1 MDFLHPG
8 HFAITF
14 GKGLIP
20 FVIDL
25 HTVTPVV
32 LGLVASQVGSRKCHI
47 GRFSRRTQMNQANA
61 GGRNKFGGVPH
72 QFGLT
77 DHRTNLLGTLLANR
91 QRTIEQDDA
100 EFVPPHAR
108 KDIMTAQAMADVF
121 ADQAQQ
127 LITRRVPAGIIHHL
141 ELVEINEQQDMPL
154 DLPSL
159 IITCAQ
165 ALERTLQLLLERP
178 PVEQ

>member
-1 MDFLHPG
+1 
-8 HFAITF
+8 
-14 GKGLIP
+14 
-20 FVIDL
+20 
-25 HTVTPVV
+25 
-32 LGLVASQVGSRKCHI
+32 
-47 GRFSRRTQMNQANA
+47 
-61 GGRNKFGGVPH
+61 
-72 QFGLT
+72 
-77 DHRTNLLGTLLANR
+77 
-91 QRTIEQDDA
+91 
-100 EFVPPHAR
+100 
-108 KDIMTAQAMADVF
+108 MTAQAMADVF